1 MNEVKDFYDNTISK
15 IDFFSNCGDAINA
28 ALNVNVTQVRNWV
41 DVEKKVNST
50 WDNVRLQIRNQLT
63 STLHENWRE
72 EYRQW
77 NNITMEAKLLLKDG
91 VLKNISTFIERN
103 KLNNCIYES
112 VEWDLLTAMM
122 EYAYSTYVKPGFH
135 TELLEIYNSGHI
147 PCGWKGKW
155 PQGSLLVF

>member
-1 MNEVKDFYDNTISK
+1 
-15 IDFFSNCGDAINA
+15 
-28 ALNVNVTQVRNWV
+28 
-41 DVEKKVNST
+41 
-50 WDNVRLQIRNQLT
+50 
-63 STLHENWRE
+63 
-72 EYRQW
+72 
-77 NNITMEAKLLLKDG
+77 MEAKLLLKDG

-147 PCGWKGKW
+147 PCGWKGKYFKEAYW
-155 PQGSLLVF
+155 YSNSLWEDFNTKRLLIRGSDNIGYK

>member
-1 MNEVKDFYDNTISK
+1 MIIKYLKLT
-15 IDFFSNCGDAINA
+15 FS
-28 ALNVNVTQVRNWV
+28 VTVGKLLMLHSMLMLRKYATGLML
-41 DVEKKVNST
+41 KKVNST

-77 NNITMEAKLLLKDG
+77 NNITMEAKLLLKEG
-91 VLKNISTFIERN
+91 VLRNISTFIQEN

-112 VEWDLLTAMM
+112 VEWDLLTALM

>member
-1 MNEVKDFYDNTISK
+1 MIIKYLKLT
-15 IDFFSNCGDAINA
+15 FS
-28 ALNVNVTQVRNWV
+28 VTVGMLLMLHSMLMLRKYATGLML
-41 DVEKKVNST
+41 KKVNST

-72 EYRQW
+72 GYRQW

-91 VLKNISTFIERN
+91 DLKNISTFIQEN

-155 PQGSLLVF
+155 PQGSLLIF